1 MCHSTNSPEKT
12 SSAATV
18 ASKLLAAITAMTT

>member
-1 MCHSTNSPEKT
+1 MCHSTSSPEKT

-18 ASKLLAAITAMTT
+18 ASKLLATNTAMIT